1 MKRIF
6 VAIMALGAL
15 VSCSKDE
22 LVSVNRQAIQFGESF
37 VGNATRAID
46 PSHVATDINEFQ
58 VWGTMTGA
66 SNTVNLF
73 AGANV
78 TRGNA
83 ANGAAFTC
91 TQTEYWVPDA
101 SYVFAAVANH
111 NGVTATSGLPETI
124 AFTYTDGTKD
134 LLYTKT
140 TNNVTTNASAAPTT
154 GVNTSGIVNF
164 TFDHLLS
171 KLQFKFVNGATD
183 AKHIFK
189 VKDIKIA
196 GLPASGTYTVG
207 AETPWEATGNT
218 GTAMFGNASN
228 ATTATATAVDI
239 KQNAP
244 ITSNYARL
252 VIPHTAANLTITF
265 VKELYYDADGDGV
278 ADASELI
285 YSDAN
290 KTTDDK
296 CTSLSL
302 KNQAFAP
309 NGNYVLVATLTSGSK
324 IEFTVQALSD
334 WATSADITLQ

>member
-46 PSHVATDINEFQ
+46 PSHVATDINAFQ

-66 SNTVNLF
+66 SHTVNLF

-91 TQTEYWVPDA
+91 DKTEYWVPDA
-101 SYVFAAVANH
+101 AYVFAAVANH
-111 NGVTATSGLPETI
+111 DSVTATSGLPETI

-134 LLYTKT
+134 LLYTKA
-140 TNNVTTNASAAPTT
+140 TNNVTTNASATPTT

-189 VKDIKIA
+189 VKNINIA
-196 GLPASGTYTVG
+196 GLPTEGTYTVG
-207 AETPWEATGNT
+207 ASTPWAATGDT
-218 GTAMFGNASN
+218 GTAAFGDASN

-239 KQNAP
+239 KKNAP
-244 ITSNYARL
+244 ITSNNARL
-252 VIPHTAANLTITF
+252 VIPHTANLTITF
-265 VKELYYDADGDGV
+265 VKELYYDANGDGV
-278 ADASELI
+278 AADTELI

-290 KTTDDK
+290 KTTGNK
-296 CTSLSL
+296 YTSLSL
-302 KNQAFAP
+302 TNQTFAP
-309 NGNYVLVATLTSGSK
+309 NGNYVLVATLTSGSQ
-324 IEFTVQALSD
+324 IEFTVEALKN
-334 WATSADITLQ
+334 WATSADVTLQ